1 MTGLPMSM
9 SVYNI
14 VLILERKTDLLSQ
27 EIPSFALQ
35 VGVKE
40 QAHPTQSEYCK
51 WKLCTIH
58 WVKMFY
64 EIF

>member
-1 MTGLPMSM
+1 MTGLPMLM
-9 SVYNI
+9 SVYNT

-40 QAHPTQSEYCK
+40 QAHPTPSEYCK
-51 WKLCTIH
+51 WKLCKIH
-58 WVKMFY
+58 
-64 EIF
+64 